1 MPVLDESG
9 FEIDDEDV
17 VSVDADGF
25 IADDDGFI
33 SFTKMFSLK

>member
-1 MPVLDESG
+1 VPVFDNSG
-9 FEIDDEDV
+9 FEIDNEDV

-25 IADDDGFI
+25 IADDDRFI